1 MKRATPTR
9 SSDHPSNASFSVQ
22 AKRPFVNSDLE
33 EEGGK
38 DSFVETFHKT
48 LMLVHSHQKEEEMVF
63 ARSLDG
69 GIRSVEFRGSETV
82 SQLGKRPFTV
92 FKITLATATSCW
104 HVYRRYSEFASL
116 AERLGVVFTPP
127 KTFGFASDLNPK
139 FLAKRQSQLEEFLR
153 QALQS
158 HSRSPDM
165 IQFLVARANCSADSD
180 GTGSNRSNGSG
191 GGGNG
196 AVYSSALAGEAARR
210 TSNSSSDDSSSS
222 SSALYKAMSMPLSA
236 PVVAPTI
243 TTTPT
248 TTPTSTPAP
257 LARSQAFPTPPR
269 QVNPNQPHASVG
281 EGDFEKLKLLG
292 EGTFGRVFLV
302 RHRRTSSSG
311 NKLFAMKILE
321 KQHVIGKHQ
330 VEHTKTERRV
340 LAKVKHPFIAR
351 LHYAFQTP
359 SELYFVIDF
368 CPGGELFGL
377 LQQKGKFP
385 EAHCRFYSAEIALA
399 ISYLHSMGI
408 IYRDLKPEN
417 VLLQSSGHIQ
427 LVDFGLSKENVTQTS
442 EGGFSLCGTPEYLAP
457 EILTRLGHGKAV
469 DWWSLGSLLFEMLTG
484 LPPWYNKDRRIL
496 FHNIKHEPLSL
507 PDDLSEE
514 AKSILQGLL
523 TRDPLQRL
531 GSLGGLDHIKQ
542 HPFFQTLDFAKCL
555 ECKLAPPFV
564 PQLLHEADT
573 SHFDE
578 SFTSTDVRLRR
589 PGSSTVPDVNI
600 FSGFSYVPATPFSPQ
615 LTSVSLRALSP
626 PPPLAFRK
634 LADAAAAV
642 ALSSTADGGGG
653 GGNGGNSNS
662 GNGEGQMHL
671 LAAAATTMSIS
682 PPPQLQL

>member
-1 MKRATPTR
+1 MKRATPNR
-9 SSDHPSNASFSVQ
+9 APNHPSNASFSVQ
-22 AKRPFVNSDLE
+22 PKRPFLNNDVGTAE
-33 EEGGK
+33 ETK

-69 GIRSVEFRGSETV
+69 GIRSVEFGGSETV
-82 SQLGKRPFTV
+82 SQPGKKAFTV

-104 HVYRRYSEFASL
+104 HIYRRYSEFASL
-116 AERLGVVFTPP
+116 AERLGLVFTPP

-139 FLAKRQSQLEEFLR
+139 FLAKRQLQLEEFLR
-153 QALQS
+153 LALQS

-165 IQFLVARANCSADSD
+165 IQFLVARANCPADSD
-180 GTGSNRSNGSG
+180 GTGSNRNSSSSG
-191 GGGNG
+191 GF
-196 AVYSSALAGEAARR
+196 YSSALVGDATSSSAARR
-210 TSNSSSDDSSSS
+210 TSNSSDDSSSS
-222 SSALYKAMSMPLSA
+222 SSALYKAMSMPLPA
-236 PVVAPTI
+236 PITSTTPATTI
-243 TTTPT
+243 TPT
-248 TTPTSTPAP
+248 APP

-269 QVNPNQPHASVG
+269 QVNPNQPHTSVS
-281 EGDFEKLKLLG
+281 EGDFDKLKLLG

-302 RHRRTSSSG
+302 RHRRTSG
-311 NKLFAMKILE
+311 GKLFAMKILE

-340 LAKVKHPFIAR
+340 LAKVRHPFIAR

-359 SELYFVIDF
+359 TELYFVIDF

-385 EAHCRFYSAEIALA
+385 EAHCKFYSAEIALA
-399 ISYLHSMGI
+399 IGYLHSMGI

-514 AKSILQGLL
+514 AKAILQGLL

-531 GSLGGLDHIKQ
+531 GSLGGLDAIKH
-542 HPFFQTLDFAKCL
+542 HPFFLGVDFARCL
-555 ECKLAPPFV
+555 ECKLVPPFV

-578 SFTSTDVRLRR
+578 TFTSTDVRLRR
-589 PGSSTVPDVNI
+589 PGSSAAPGGDVNT

-626 PPPLAFRK
+626 PPPLAFRR

-642 ALSSTADGGGG
+642 ALSSTAD
-653 GGNGGNSNS
+653 SN
-662 GNGEGQMHL
+662 EGQMRL
-671 LAAAATTMSIS
+671 LAAAATSLSIS